1 MYSVIVLLMLTISNK
16 FNKGEIS
23 RVLNSSRDSV
33 LSHLNKLRKINKT
46 IDVIYAYVEFY
57 VNYRIVEYMSR

>member
-1 MYSVIVLLMLTISNK
+1 MLTISNK

>member
-57 VNYRIVEYMSR
+57 VNYRIVEHMSR

>member
-1 MYSVIVLLMLTISNK
+1 MLTISNK

-33 LSHLNKLRKINKT
+33 LLHLNKLRKINKT
-46 IDVIYAYVEFY
+46 IDVIYVYVEFY
-57 VNYRIVEYMSR
+57 VNYRIVEHMSR

>member
-1 MYSVIVLLMLTISNK
+1 MLTISNK

-57 VNYRIVEYMSR
+57 VNYRIVEHMSR